1 MRLFIASGVAIA
13 LIAGFLGCSS
23 EDHRDIRDREG
34 APTTRGGDRDASTRM
49 QSDPVC
55 GMTVNPRSA
64 IKESYEGQ
72 TYYFDTADCARK
84 FRENPQAY
92 IPGSKDRPGTVR

>member
-1 MRLFIASGVAIA
+1 MKAISIAAALALVLGFIA
-13 LIAGFLGCSS
+13 GCAS
-23 EDHRDIRDREG
+23 EGEHRDVREAG
-34 APTTRGGDRDASTRM
+34 GPPQTRGGERDASTRL

-55 GMTVNPRSA
+55 GMTVNPKSA
-64 IKESYEGQ
+64 IQESYNGQ

-92 IPGSKDRPGTVR
+92 VWPDGKRREAR